1 MTNAWLRDHQT
12 LVSAIIGF
20 AGVCMA
26 LLYTGYKDRQIKE
39 LEAAT
44 EAKSMDLS
52 LYLEVV
58 NTSDAIRRIE
68 KKLYEFEKDR
78 ETLSI
83 GEATSRLP
91 DMCWAVKPLRE
102 IKLAPLAMFA
112 SHKQNLG
119 KLPGDLAYRYMA
131 FSKAV
136 TQLTDEL
143 SSDTFCKQ
151 PHMDHFISGKRI
163 FTQLARYEITS
174 IQEGLWEAYPG
185 FRSIKNLRLDNTPYK
200 PTKEQRTGTSK

>member
-1 MTNAWLRDHQT
+1 MKTNAWLRDHQT

-44 EAKSMDLS
+44 EAKSMALS

-78 ETLSI
+78 ETLSV

-102 IKLAPLAMFA
+102 MKLAPLAMFD

-119 KLPGDLAYRYMA
+119 KLPIELALQYMG
-131 FSKAV
+131 FVKSV
-136 TQLTDEL
+136 SRLNNEL
-143 SSDTFCKQ
+143 DSDTFCKP
-151 PHMDHFISGKRI
+151 PHMEN
-163 FTQLARYEITS
+163 FTSFKLWEAERVRFHIGELQLA
-174 IQEGLWEAYPG
+174 LWQAYPG
-185 FRSIKNLRLDNTPYK
+185 FRAAEKLKLDNAAFK
-200 PTKEQRTGTSK
+200 PRTEESK